1 MGTPDFAVPS
11 LEALIDKGYNVI
23 GVVTQPDRPKGRK
36 QLLTP
41 PPVKLIAEKH
51 NIPVYQPE
59 KVSDEEHIN
68 IFRQLQIDLIITAA
82 FGQLLSNELLSIPK
96 LGCIN
101 IHASILPKYRGGA
114 PIHWAVING
123 EVETGVTIMY
133 MEEKLDAGAI
143 IAQQIVPISFLDTT
157 GKVYEK
163 VMNAGAEL
171 IIDTLPSIISA
182 DIQAVPQDHTKATF
196 AYNIRRS
203 DELINW
209 GKSSIEIYN
218 QIRGLAPWPG
228 AYTTQDGQILKIWE
242 SEIITEQIEG
252 IHDLKNGTVYRL
264 TKQGPLVIT
273 GNGCIVLKEVQP
285 AGKKAISGFDYVNS
299 GKITEGMIFG
309 C

>member
-11 LEALIDKGYNVI
+11 LQALIDNGYNVI

-41 PPVKLIAEKH
+41 PPVKIIADKH

-59 KVSDEEHIN
+59 KVSSEEQIN
-68 IFRQLQIDLIITAA
+68 KFKQLEIDLIITAA
-82 FGQLLSNELLSIPK
+82 FGQLLSNELLAIPK

-101 IHASILPKYRGGA
+101 VHASLLPKYRGGA

-123 EVETGVTIMY
+123 EPETGVTIMY

-143 IAQQIVPISFLDTT
+143 IAQQSVPIAITDTT

-163 VMNAGAEL
+163 VMNIGAKLL
-171 IIDTLPSIISA
+171 IEIIPNIIKG
-182 DIQAVPQDHTKATF
+182 DIQAIPQDHTKATF

-209 GKSSIEIYN
+209 DRSSIEIYN

-228 AYTTQDGQILKIWE
+228 AYTTHNGQILKIWD
-242 SEIITEQIEG
+242 SEISTDEFKETSNFQ
-252 IHDLKNGTVYRL
+252 NGTVYKL
-264 TKQGPLVIT
+264 TKQGPIVIT
-273 GNGCIVLKEVQP
+273 GDGCIVLKEVQP

-309 C
+309 S